1 MFNRL
6 PVIILLRAEG
16 WLQLAYCLK
25 VPMAQILL
33 LRARLPQKSFAPWR
47 LEFFVDFVWKRAAV
61 YPRGGARTVS
71 VANLTNG
78 YAAEKGISKVVSDG
92 EWKP

>member
-1 MFNRL
+1 MTANYALNSLHVPQEYEFGRL
-6 PVIILLRAEG
+6 PLIISPSRT
-16 WLQLAYCLK
+16 
-25 VPMAQILL
+25 
-33 LRARLPQKSFAPWR
+33 QKRFAPWR

-61 YPRGGARTVS
+61 YPRGGICTVN

-92 EWKP
+92 EWKPYIKR